1 MRKEP
6 VEYYIAPSMHD
17 RDIYFLF
24 CPGGDEKKFG
34 LSEKGQV
41 IEYKGNRLWS
51 PEMKF
56 IEKHFGL

>member
-1 MRKEP
+1 
-6 VEYYIAPSMHD
+6 MHD